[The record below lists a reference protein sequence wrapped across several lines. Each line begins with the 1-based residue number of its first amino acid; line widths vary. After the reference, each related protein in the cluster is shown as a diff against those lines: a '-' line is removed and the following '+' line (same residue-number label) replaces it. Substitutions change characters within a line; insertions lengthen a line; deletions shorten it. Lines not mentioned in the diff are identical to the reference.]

1 MPRFRRLLRWA
12 LIAFAAAVLLGG
24 LALATLYF
32 VVSAKLPDVQTL
44 RHVEMQEP
52 MYVYARDGR
61 LMALFGETR
70 RYPIDIDEVPKR
82 LKQAFLATEDARFYE
97 HHGVDYTGVARAI
110 WLIIKTGSKEGVPGG
125 STITQQV
132 ARQFFLSSEVTYT
145 RKFAEMLLAM
155 KMERELGKDEIF
167 QLYLNKSFFGNR
179 SYGIAAAAEFY
190 YGKKLDELDLDEMA
204 SLAAIPKFPSSGNP
218 LSNPERAQERRDDYV
233 LARMAEL
240 GFVSEA
246 EAAAARAVPM
256 HASPHERPIEV
267 QAPYVAEMV
276 RREMIARYGG
286 DVLTRGYH
294 VTTTIDPTLQAAA
307 TTATRKGLETYD
319 HRHGWNKVEQHFD
332 LAEDEDAA
340 TAAARLRR
348 VPAQNDL
355 LPAVVMRS
363 GNGSI
368 DVVLADASTLTLDA
382 SASKWTGRAP
392 SALAKRGDL
401 VRVRRIE
408 TPVKKKAGSDDKGG
422 DDAAGGETAAEEP
435 EVKVSWQLDQLPR
448 AQTALVSLDPENGA
462 LLALTGGFSFAGSK
476 FNRATQARRQP
487 GSSFKPFLY
496 AAAFERGYNPASIVL
511 DPPVVYRMRNGKVWR
526 PHKSEEP
533 RV

>member
-1 MPRFRRLLRWA
+1 
-12 LIAFAAAVLLGG
+12 
-24 LALATLYF
+24 
-32 VVSAKLPDVQTL
+32 
-44 RHVEMQEP
+44 
-52 MYVYARDGR
+52 
-61 LMALFGETR
+61 
-70 RYPIDIDEVPKR
+70 
-82 LKQAFLATEDARFYE
+82 
-97 HHGVDYTGVARAI
+97 
-110 WLIIKTGSKEGVPGG
+110 
-125 STITQQV
+125 
-132 ARQFFLSSEVTYT
+132 
-145 RKFAEMLLAM
+145 
-155 KMERELGKDEIF
+155 
-167 QLYLNKSFFGNR
+167 
-179 SYGIAAAAEFY
+179 
-190 YGKKLDELDLDEMA
+190 
-204 SLAAIPKFPSSGNP
+204 
-218 LSNPERAQERRDDYV
+218 
-233 LARMAEL
+233 
-240 GFVSEA
+240 
-246 EAAAARAVPM
+246 
-256 HASPHERPIEV
+256 
-267 QAPYVAEMV
+267 MV

-422 DDAAGGETAAEEP
+422 DD
-435 EVKVSWQLDQLPR
+435 R
-448 AQTALVSLDPENGA
+448 
-462 LLALTGGFSFAGSK
+462 
-476 FNRATQARRQP
+476 
-487 GSSFKPFLY
+487 
-496 AAAFERGYNPASIVL
+496 
-511 DPPVVYRMRNGKVWR
+511 
-526 PHKSEEP
+526 SEERRDGQEWVSTCRSRWSRYHSKKKTEP
-533 RV
+533 